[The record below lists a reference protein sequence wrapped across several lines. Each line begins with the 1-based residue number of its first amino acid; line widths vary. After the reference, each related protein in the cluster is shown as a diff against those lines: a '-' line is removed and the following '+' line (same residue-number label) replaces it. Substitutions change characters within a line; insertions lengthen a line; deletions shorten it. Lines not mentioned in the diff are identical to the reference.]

1 MKPNFI
7 ESKRSLS
14 PNYTV
19 ASQTTINT
27 NVTMNYYNKINKN
40 IPSTMTIESPNQPMS
55 KSFTP
60 NELENSVYRNGNF
73 NKNGMVSE
81 RYNPVS
87 PQEFNYDPNNQ
98 VLFKTKLNN

>member
-14 PNYTV
+14 PNYTMG
-19 ASQTTINT
+19 SQSTIKT

-40 IPSTMTIESPNQPMS
+40 IPSTMTIENPNEAMS

-60 NELENSVYRNGNF
+60 NDLANTV
-73 NKNGMVSE
+73 NKNGHFHKNGMISE
-81 RYNPVS
+81 RYHPVS
-87 PQEFNYDPNNQ
+87 PQDFNYDPNQ
-98 VLFKTKLNN
+98 VLFKTIPND